1 MAIQPALPNM
11 ENLVRK
17 PGIED
22 ILALA
27 VEKSAGADAIERLVA
42 LQQQLLAKEAET
54 EFNEAMNSIQ
64 SELRPVQT
72 DLENPQT
79 RSKYASYWALDRK
92 IRPIYARH
100 GFSLSFSTTDCPLA
114 DHIRVLCHVSRSGHT
129 RLYQCDMPCDG
140 KGAKGGDVMTK
151 THAAGAAMS
160 YGMRYLLKMIF
171 NIAVG
176 EDDDDGNSAENPL
189 PLYVEEYCEA
199 MQGAGDLME
208 LQAIFSEAYRK
219 ASVNRDD
226 RCKKVLI
233 AAKDARKKGIQCA

>member
-1 MAIQPALPNM
+1 MTLQPALPNM
-11 ENLVRK
+11 ENLTRK

-54 EFNEAMNSIQ
+54 EFNEAMNSVQ
-64 SELRPVQT
+64 AELRPVQT

-92 IRPIYARH
+92 IRPIYTKH
-100 GFSLSFSTTDCPLA
+100 GFALSFGTTDCPIQ

-129 RLYQCDMPCDG
+129 RVYQCDMPADG

-176 EDDDDGNSAENPL
+176 EDDDDGNGGGVDSERLEYIQNSKDKAELSTLYKSA
-189 PLYVEEYCEA
+189 VA
-199 MQGAGDLME
+199 D
-208 LQAIFSEAYRK
+208 AIERK
-219 ASVNRDD
+219 CYSAIGVYQNARD
-226 RCKKVLI
+226 
-233 AAKDARKKGIQCA
+233 AKLKEWQ

>member
-11 ENLVRK
+11 ENLTRK

-92 IRPIYARH
+92 IRPIYAKF

-114 DHIRVLCHVSRSGHT
+114 DHVRVLCHVSRSGHT

-151 THAAGAAMS
+151 THAAGSAMS

-176 EDDDDGNSAENPL
+176 EDDDDGNG
-189 PLYVEEYCEA
+189 
-199 MQGAGDLME
+199 GAGFDVSEHLEWIANARSIDE
-208 LQAIFSEAYRK
+208 LKRLYFQAKELAGK
-219 ASVNRDD
+219 ARATSALR
-226 RCKKVLI
+226 RI
-233 AAKDARKKGIQCA
+233 EEAKDKRKGEIFA

>member
-11 ENLVRK
+11 ENLTRK

-54 EFNEAMNSIQ
+54 EFNEAMNSVQ
-64 SELRPVQT
+64 AELRPVQT

-79 RSKYASYWALDRK
+79 RSKYASYWVLDRK
-92 IRPIYARH
+92 IRPIYTKF
-100 GFSLSFSTTDCPLA
+100 GFALSFGTTDCPIQ

-129 RLYQCDMPCDG
+129 RVYQCDMPADG

-176 EDDDDGNSAENPL
+176 EDDTDGNDPL
-189 PLYVEEYCEA
+189 PNWAQEYVDA
-199 MQGAGDLME
+199 FGDLSSSDE
-208 LQAIFSEAYRK
+208 LRQLFAEAWTKANKSGDRRAKDHIRIAYESRK
-219 ASVNRDD
+219 KELSNVNR
-226 RCKKVLI
+226 
-233 AAKDARKKGIQCA
+233 